1 MDLPERLFLGEKG
14 WTVMLPPEEGCCEIY
29 MKSVDS
35 LWESLWQT
43 VKRSSRLDVVV
54 THLLWG
60 GNRKLAEVQV
70 LFRCCLF
77 AFSSWGIAL
86 GQDVRSLTGR
96 VKQQPLFGGS
106 WKPLTLGKFLGIR
119 VGWPVPCCALTSC
132 RSAGWSSTHFPRGPS
147 SWFVMML
154 QPQDGLPRGCSLR
167 WTGRHASWGHSPDCS
182 PGRLLRYLGF
192 SGPCDSC
199 LSDCITIALFIM
211 HLPRAEFC
219 TRLRECTKWSRV
231 RVLIHKNVH
240 FC

>member
-1 MDLPERLFLGEKG
+1 
-14 WTVMLPPEEGCCEIY
+14 MLPPEEGCCEIY

-77 AFSSWGIAL
+77 AFSSWGIAV

-106 WKPLTLGKFLGIR
+106 
-119 VGWPVPCCALTSC
+119 
-132 RSAGWSSTHFPRGPS
+132 
-147 SWFVMML
+147 
-154 QPQDGLPRGCSLR
+154 
-167 WTGRHASWGHSPDCS
+167 
-182 PGRLLRYLGF
+182 
-192 SGPCDSC
+192 
-199 LSDCITIALFIM
+199 
-211 HLPRAEFC
+211 
-219 TRLRECTKWSRV
+219 
-231 RVLIHKNVH
+231 
-240 FC
+240 